1 LPFPPYSQAHTK
13 RNRIEVTNMISGRI
27 LRKALVPGAAASILS
42 AISLAILGKSEL
54 NRSAAPVNGP
64 SQWVWGRHAPF
75 ENGLSLKYTMLGY
88 AIHHATSVF

>member
-1 LPFPPYSQAHTK
+1 
-13 RNRIEVTNMISGRI
+13 MISGRI